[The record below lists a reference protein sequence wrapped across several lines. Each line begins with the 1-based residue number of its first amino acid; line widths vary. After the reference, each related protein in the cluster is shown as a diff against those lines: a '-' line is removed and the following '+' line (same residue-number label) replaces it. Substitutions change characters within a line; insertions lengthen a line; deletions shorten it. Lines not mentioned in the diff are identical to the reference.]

1 MMPYFEIAGEERKR
15 LFSLKNNRREVLW
28 EITGN
33 CNQQCRYCYDTRTL
47 GVQIDRQRA
56 MDICQMI
63 REHRWEHVHITGGE
77 TLLFPDLAEICDA
90 LSAQQVYLTT
100 NLTLLGEREIAVLTK
115 PNVVSIAVSLDAL
128 RPVVNDA
135 LRGNTVLVIEHLK
148 RLLTLRKQGM
158 ITAQIRIHAVM
169 TRYNLKDLFEL
180 LAWAKAIG
188 IDEVS
193 CQPVHLDLAHP
204 CYGEL
209 SLTAEDLPEI
219 RKIYALE
226 KRLFASRY
234 GNTHQE
240 LLEIYYEGAQVR
252 IWGCTKECICYI
264 DSQGQL
270 WNCPLKKRPWD
281 GRQMLPAEEDV
292 CSLSIQCMTCL
303 KRLTWQD
310 ELSGSGAPLLP

>member
-128 RPVVNDA
+128 RPAVNDA

-226 KRLFASRY
+226 KQLFASRY

-240 LLEIYYEGAQVR
+240 LLEIYYENAQVR

-264 DSQGQL
+264 DSQWQL

>member
-128 RPVVNDA
+128 RPAVNDA

-193 CQPVHLDLAHP
+193 CQPVHLDPAHP

-226 KRLFASRY
+226 KQLFASRY

-240 LLEIYYEGAQVR
+240 LLEIYYENAQVR

>member
-128 RPVVNDA
+128 RPAVNDA

-226 KRLFASRY
+226 KQLFASRY

-240 LLEIYYEGAQVR
+240 LLEIYYENAQVR

-281 GRQMLPAEEDV
+281 DRQMLPAEEDV

>member
-63 REHRWEHVHITGGE
+63 QEHRWEHVHITGGE
-77 TLLFPDLAEICDA
+77 TLLFPDLSEICDA

-128 RPVVNDA
+128 RPAVNDA

-193 CQPVHLDLAHP
+193 CQPVHLDPAHP

-226 KRLFASRY
+226 KQLFASRY

-252 IWGCTKECICYI
+252 IGGCTKECICYI

-281 GRQMLPAEEDV
+281 DRQMLPAEEDV

-310 ELSGSGAPLLP
+310 EPSGSGAPLLP

>member
-128 RPVVNDA
+128 RPAVNDA

-193 CQPVHLDLAHP
+193 CQPVHLDPAHP

-240 LLEIYYEGAQVR
+240 LLEIYYENAQVR

>member
-47 GVQIDRQRA
+47 GVQIDRKRA

-115 PNVVSIAVSLDAL
+115 PNVASIAVSLDAL
-128 RPVVNDA
+128 RPAVNDA

-226 KRLFASRY
+226 KQLFASRY

-240 LLEIYYEGAQVR
+240 LLEIYYEDAQVR

>member
-193 CQPVHLDLAHP
+193 CQPVHLDPAHP

-240 LLEIYYEGAQVR
+240 LLEIYYENAQVR

>member
-128 RPVVNDA
+128 RPAVNDA

-193 CQPVHLDLAHP
+193 CQPVHLDPAHP

-226 KRLFASRY
+226 KQLFASRY

-240 LLEIYYEGAQVR
+240 LLEIYYENAQVR

-270 WNCPLKKRPWD
+270 WNCPLKKRPWY

>member
-90 LSAQQVYLTT
+90 LSAHQVYLTT

-128 RPVVNDA
+128 RPAVNDA

-226 KRLFASRY
+226 KQLFASRY

-240 LLEIYYEGAQVR
+240 LLEIYYENAQVR

>member
-204 CYGEL
+204 CYGGL

-281 GRQMLPAEEDV
+281 GRQMLPTEEDV

-310 ELSGSGAPLLP
+310 ELSESGAPLLP

>member
-128 RPVVNDA
+128 RPAVNDA

-226 KRLFASRY
+226 KQLFASRY

-240 LLEIYYEGAQVR
+240 LLEIYYEDAQVR
-252 IWGCTKECICYI
+252 IWGFTKECICYI

-281 GRQMLPAEEDV
+281 DRQMLPAEEDV

>member
-1 MMPYFEIAGEERKR
+1 
-15 LFSLKNNRREVLW
+15 
-28 EITGN
+28 
-33 CNQQCRYCYDTRTL
+33 
-47 GVQIDRQRA
+47 
-56 MDICQMI
+56 MI
-63 REHRWEHVHITGGE
+63 V
-77 TLLFPDLAEICDA
+77 
-90 LSAQQVYLTT
+90 
-100 NLTLLGEREIAVLTK
+100 LGEPEDVWIDV
-115 PNVVSIAVSLDAL
+115 PMDAL
-128 RPVVNDA
+128 RPAVNDA

-240 LLEIYYEGAQVR
+240 LLEIYYEDAQVR

>member
-63 REHRWEHVHITGGE
+63 QEHRWEHVHITGGE

-128 RPVVNDA
+128 RPAVNDA

-193 CQPVHLDLAHP
+193 CQPVHLDPAHP

-226 KRLFASRY
+226 KQLFASRY

-240 LLEIYYEGAQVR
+240 LLEIYYENAQVR

>member
-128 RPVVNDA
+128 RPAVNDA

-240 LLEIYYEGAQVR
+240 LLEIYYENARVR

>member
-90 LSAQQVYLTT
+90 LSAHQVYLTT

>member
-128 RPVVNDA
+128 RPAVNDV

-193 CQPVHLDLAHP
+193 CQPVHLDPAHP

-226 KRLFASRY
+226 KQLFASRY

-240 LLEIYYEGAQVR
+240 LLEIYYENAQVR

>member
-128 RPVVNDA
+128 RPAVNDS

-148 RLLTLRKQGM
+148 RLLTLRKRGM

-193 CQPVHLDLAHP
+193 CQPVHLDPAHP

-226 KRLFASRY
+226 KQLFASRY
-234 GNTHQE
+234 ENTHQE
-240 LLEIYYEGAQVR
+240 LLEIYYENAQVR

>member
-226 KRLFASRY
+226 KQLFASRY

-240 LLEIYYEGAQVR
+240 LLEIYYENAQVR

>member
-1 MMPYFEIAGEERKR
+1 MMPYFEIEGEERKR

-90 LSAQQVYLTT
+90 LSAHQVYLTT

>member
-1 MMPYFEIAGEERKR
+1 M
-15 LFSLKNNRREVLW
+15 
-28 EITGN
+28 
-33 CNQQCRYCYDTRTL
+33 
-47 GVQIDRQRA
+47 
-56 MDICQMI
+56 
-63 REHRWEHVHITGGE
+63 
-77 TLLFPDLAEICDA
+77 
-90 LSAQQVYLTT
+90 
-100 NLTLLGEREIAVLTK
+100 TK

-169 TRYNLKDLFEL
+169 TRYNRKDLFEL

-226 KRLFASRY
+226 KQLFASCY

-240 LLEIYYEGAQVR
+240 LLEIYYEDAQVR

-281 GRQMLPAEEDV
+281 DRQMLPAEEDV

-303 KRLTWQD
+303 KRLTWQG
-310 ELSGSGAPLLP
+310 ELSGLGAPLLP

>member
-128 RPVVNDA
+128 RPAVNDV

-226 KRLFASRY
+226 KQLFASRY

-270 WNCPLKKRPWD
+270 WNCPLKKWPWD

>member
-226 KRLFASRY
+226 KQLFASRY

-281 GRQMLPAEEDV
+281 DRQMLPAEEDV

-310 ELSGSGAPLLP
+310 ELSESGAPLLP

>member
-128 RPVVNDA
+128 RPAVNDA

-193 CQPVHLDLAHP
+193 CQPVHLDPAHP

-226 KRLFASRY
+226 KQLFASRY

-240 LLEIYYEGAQVR
+240 LLEIYYENAQVR

-281 GRQMLPAEEDV
+281 DRQMLPAEEDV

>member
-128 RPVVNDA
+128 RPAVNDA

-240 LLEIYYEGAQVR
+240 LLEIYYENAQVR

-270 WNCPLKKRPWD
+270 WNCPLKKRPWY

>member
-128 RPVVNDA
+128 RPAVNDA

-240 LLEIYYEGAQVR
+240 LLEIYYENAQVR

-281 GRQMLPAEEDV
+281 DRQMLPAEEDV

>member
-90 LSAQQVYLTT
+90 LSAHQVYLTT

-128 RPVVNDA
+128 RPAVNDA

-193 CQPVHLDLAHP
+193 CQPVHLDPAHP

-209 SLTAEDLPEI
+209 SLTAEDLPKI

-226 KRLFASRY
+226 KQLFASRY

-240 LLEIYYEGAQVR
+240 LLEIYYENAQVR

>member
-281 GRQMLPAEEDV
+281 GRQMLPTEEDV

>member
-128 RPVVNDA
+128 RPAVNDA

-252 IWGCTKECICYI
+252 IGGCTKECICYI

-281 GRQMLPAEEDV
+281 GRQMLPTEEDV

>member
-128 RPVVNDA
+128 RPAVNDA

-193 CQPVHLDLAHP
+193 CQPVHLDPAHP

-281 GRQMLPAEEDV
+281 GRQMLPTEEDV

>member
-1 MMPYFEIAGEERKR
+1 MMPYFEIEGEERKR

-90 LSAQQVYLTT
+90 LSAHQVYLTT

-240 LLEIYYEGAQVR
+240 LLEIYYENAQVR

>member
-128 RPVVNDA
+128 RPAVNDV

-226 KRLFASRY
+226 KQLFASRY

-281 GRQMLPAEEDV
+281 DRQMLPAEEDV

>member
-128 RPVVNDA
+128 RPAVNDA

-240 LLEIYYEGAQVR
+240 LLEIYYENAQVR

-281 GRQMLPAEEDV
+281 GRQMLPTEEDV

>member
-128 RPVVNDA
+128 RPAVNDA

-226 KRLFASRY
+226 KQLFASRY

-240 LLEIYYEGAQVR
+240 LLEIYYENAQVR

>member
-128 RPVVNDA
+128 RPAVNDA

-193 CQPVHLDLAHP
+193 CQPVHLDPAHP

-226 KRLFASRY
+226 KQLFASRY

-252 IWGCTKECICYI
+252 IGGCTKECICYI

-281 GRQMLPAEEDV
+281 DRQMLPAEEDV

>member
-128 RPVVNDA
+128 RPAVNDA

>member
-90 LSAQQVYLTT
+90 LSAHQVYLTT

-128 RPVVNDA
+128 RPAVNDA

-193 CQPVHLDLAHP
+193 CQPVHMDPAHP

-226 KRLFASRY
+226 KQLFASRY

-240 LLEIYYEGAQVR
+240 LLEIYYENAQVR

>member
-1 MMPYFEIAGEERKR
+1 M
-15 LFSLKNNRREVLW
+15 
-28 EITGN
+28 
-33 CNQQCRYCYDTRTL
+33 
-47 GVQIDRQRA
+47 
-56 MDICQMI
+56 
-63 REHRWEHVHITGGE
+63 
-77 TLLFPDLAEICDA
+77 
-90 LSAQQVYLTT
+90 
-100 NLTLLGEREIAVLTK
+100 TK

-158 ITAQIRIHAVM
+158 ITAQVRIHAVM

-226 KRLFASRY
+226 KQLFASRY

-240 LLEIYYEGAQVR
+240 LLEIYYEDAQVR
-252 IWGCTKECICYI
+252 IGGCTKECICYI

-281 GRQMLPAEEDV
+281 DRQMLPAEEDV